1 MTRIEFISI
10 ISVAVA
16 TCMIDLHNLTIK
28 SARELLDKGEISA
41 VELASKCL
49 AEIDSKNKELNA
61 FLSINPERALG
72 EAKEADKK
80 IKEGKTGMLTG
91 IPLAIKD
98 NILVKG
104 DKCTAG
110 SKILENFIAPYN
122 ATVIERLYRAG
133 AVLLGKTNLDE
144 YAMGSSTENSA
155 YGPTKNPHDKSR
167 VPGGSSGGSA
177 AAVASNMCLGALGT
191 DTGGSIRQPA
201 SFCGVVGLKPTY
213 GAVSRFGAV
222 ALGSSLDQIGPFAKT
237 VEDTAFIFDVISGDD
252 PLDSTTIPNSARP
265 APDSS
270 DLSIKDLKIG
280 IPKEYF
286 EAKGLNKEVGD
297 AVKKAI
303 NWFESQGAEIKEIS
317 LPHTEYSLAAYYI
330 IQPAE
335 CSTNLARY
343 DGIRYGKSAGDG
355 DLLSLYSKSR
365 GKYLGL
371 ETQRRI
377 MIGTYTLSSGYYD
390 AYYSKAQ
397 KVRTLI
403 KKDFMDAFEKV
414 DVIMSPTSPTTAF
427 KLGEKTSDPL
437 KMYAADIFTVTA
449 NLAGV
454 CGLSVNC
461 GKINGLPV
469 GLQILGPWFGENLL
483 FKVGSFHE
491 SFHE

>member
-1 MTRIEFISI
+1 M
-10 ISVAVA
+10 
-16 TCMIDLHNLTIK
+16 DLNGLTIK
-28 SARELLDKGEISA
+28 TARELLDNGKISA
-41 VELASKCL
+41 VELTSQCL

-61 FLSINPERALG
+61 FLSVNSERALS
-72 EAKEADKK
+72 EARTADER
-80 IKEGKTGMLTG
+80 IKNNAAGTLTG

-98 NILVKG
+98 NILVKE
-104 DKCTAG
+104 DRCTAG

-122 ATVIERLYRAG
+122 ATVIERLYRGG
-133 AVLLGKTNLDE
+133 AVILGKTNLDE

-155 YGPTKNPHDKSR
+155 YGPTKNPHDASR

-177 AAVASNMCLGALGT
+177 CAVASGMCLGALGT

-222 ALGSSLDQIGPFAKT
+222 ALGSSLDQIGPLAKT
-237 VEDTAFIFDVISGDD
+237 VEDAAIIFDVISGND
-252 PLDSTTIPNSARP
+252 PLDSTTAPNSARS
-265 APDSS
+265 ADRISEL
-270 DLSIKDLKIG
+270 DIKDLRIG
-280 IPKEYF
+280 WPKEYF

-297 AVKKAI
+297 VVKRAI
-303 NWFESQGAEIKEIS
+303 GWFESQGAEVKEIS
-317 LPHTEYSLAAYYI
+317 LPHTEFSLPVYYI

-335 CSTNLARY
+335 CSANLARY
-343 DGIRYGKSAGDG
+343 DGIKYGRRAPAEN
-355 DLLSLYSKSR
+355 LLSVYTQSR

-403 KKDFMDAFEKV
+403 KRDFVKAFEKV
-414 DVIMSPTSPTTAF
+414 DVIMSPVSPTTAF

-437 KMYAADIFTVTA
+437 EMYAADIFTVTA

-454 CGLSVNC
+454 CGLSIKC

-483 FKVGSFHE
+483 FKVGSFFE
-491 SFHE
+491 ENN

>member
-1 MTRIEFISI
+1 M
-10 ISVAVA
+10 
-16 TCMIDLHNLTIK
+16 DLKNLTIK
-28 SARELLDKGEISA
+28 KARELLDKGEISA
-41 VELASKCL
+41 VELASQYL
-49 AEIDSKNKELNA
+49 GAIDSKNKELNA
-61 FLSINPERALG
+61 FLSINPERALS
-72 EAKEADKK
+72 EAREADKR
-80 IKEGKTGMLTG
+80 IKNNQAGVLTG

-110 SKILENFIAPYN
+110 SKILENFTAPYN
-122 ATVIERLYRAG
+122 ATVIERLYRDG

-155 YGPTKNPHDKSR
+155 YGPTKNPHDTSR
-167 VPGGSSGGSA
+167 VPGGTSGGSA
-177 AAVASNMCLGALGT
+177 CAVAADMCLGALGT

-201 SFCGVVGLKPTY
+201 SFCGVSGLKPTY

-222 ALGSSLDQIGPFAKT
+222 AQGSSLDQIGPIAKT
-237 VEDTAFIFDVISGDD
+237 VEDTALLFEIISGND
-252 PLDSTTIPNSARP
+252 PLDSTTVPNNTRP
-265 APDSS
+265 AS
-270 DLSIKDLKIG
+270 DPLELNINDLRIG

-286 EAKGLNKEVGD
+286 ETKGLNSEVGD
-297 AVKKAI
+297 MVKKAI
-303 NWFESQGAEIKEIS
+303 NWFESQGAKIKEIS
-317 LPHTEYSLAAYYI
+317 LPHTEYSLPAYYI

-335 CSTNLARY
+335 CSANLARY
-343 DGIRYGKSAGDG
+343 DGMRYGKRVDG
-355 DLLSLYSKSR
+355 ADLLSTYSKSR

-403 KKDFMDAFEKV
+403 KKDFMESFEDV

-427 KLGEKTSDPL
+427 KFGEKTKNPL
-437 KMYAADIFTVTA
+437 EMYAADIFTVTA

-469 GLQILGPWFGENLL
+469 GLQILGPWFGENIL
-483 FKVGSFHE
+483 FKVGDFYE
-491 SFHE
+491 KNN